1 MKQPLQVIAGGEIE
15 EYPLTVEDRLDSHY
29 FMAWERR
36 RWLNSDMRLR
46 GTPECRALFFDL
58 INISYDQAPVGT
70 LPNDQELLAKML
82 LVDSSHFQQL
92 CRLEYGP
99 LHKWRLMRC
108 GDELRLAHPM
118 VLRSLQEAIARR
130 EDNRAKNDAANI
142 AKRIQRLRITLLA
155 YNKDIGG
162 NDAAV
167 RWIDGWLSDEGCEY
181 RSSSWIERGISR
193 WMDHSFAL
201 TRKGASRPLS

>member
-1 MKQPLQVIAGGEIE
+1 MRALQLIDAGEID

-46 GTPECRALFFDL
+46 GTHECRSMFFDL
-58 INISYDQAPVGT
+58 INIAYDQAPVGT
-70 LPNDQELLAKML
+70 LPDDHHLLAKML
-82 LVDSSHFQQL
+82 MVDTEHFQQL

-99 LHKWRLMRC
+99 LHKWRRVSC
-108 GDELRLAHPM
+108 AGEIRLAHPM
-118 VLRSLQEAIARR
+118 VLRSLQEAVARR

-142 AKRIQRLRITLLA
+142 AKRLQRLRITLLA

-167 RWIDGWLSDEGCEY
+167 RWIDGWLADEGCEY
-181 RSSSWIERGISR
+181 RSSSWIERGIAR

-201 TRKGASRPLS
+201 ARKGVGRPLP

>member
-1 MKQPLQVIAGGEIE
+1 MTALQVLAGGEME
-15 EYPLTVEDRLDSHY
+15 QYPLSVDDRLDSHY

-58 INISYDQAPVGT
+58 INIAYDQAPVGT
-70 LPNDQELLAKML
+70 LPDDRDLLAKML

-99 LHKWRLMRC
+99 LHKWRRVQC
-108 GDELRLAHPM
+108 GAEIRLAHPM

-130 EDNRAKNDAANI
+130 DDNRAKNDAANL
-142 AKRIQRLRITLLA
+142 AKRLQRLRITLMA

-167 RWIDGWLSDEGCEY
+167 RWIDEWLSDEGCEY
-181 RSSSWIERGISR
+181 RSASWIERGIAR
-193 WMDHSFAL
+193 WMDHSFSL
-201 TRKGASRPLS
+201 SRKGPGRPPS